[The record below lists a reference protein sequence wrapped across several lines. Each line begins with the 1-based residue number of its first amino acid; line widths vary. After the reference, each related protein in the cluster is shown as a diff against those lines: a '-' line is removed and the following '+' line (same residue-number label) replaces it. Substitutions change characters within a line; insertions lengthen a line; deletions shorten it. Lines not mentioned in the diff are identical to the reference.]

1 MSYEGSLAVI
11 TGAADGIGKALAA
24 NLFKQGCSLALCDVE
39 HLRLEETKS
48 EMRSSTSVDVPEI
61 LTCICDVSEKE
72 QVQAFASEVAKT
84 FDVKQHRLLLFN
96 NAGIGGGNSFFA
108 RKNEWER
115 VFDVNWKGT
124 YNMCRAFMPLLV
136 AAPSG
141 HVVNSSSVTALCA
154 RSPFRAYNDRASE
167 SAYATAKFA
176 IKGFS
181 ESLIDD
187 LKNNAPHVKVS
198 VTFVAFVS
206 TGIIENSGRQLHWD
220 LRANTGLNRF
230 LQSWRTEP
238 RFLCPEQA
246 AEAILDGVRRGRWRI
261 LVGPGASSLDRLVR
275 CFPERVYDSRTFK
288 PTDLLRPV
296 GKICPCLVLTPFVH
310 DEQAG
315 LGIMPVCNILQH
327 GVIE

>member
-1 MSYEGSLAVI
+1 VLEVSYNFVDSGSIRQLPEFTMSFEGSLAVI

-48 EMRSSTSVDVPEI
+48 EMRSSMSVDVPEI
-61 LTCICDVSEKE
+61 LTCICDISEKE

-96 NAGIGGGNSFFA
+96 NAGILGGNSFFA
-108 RKNEWER
+108 RENEWER

-141 HVVNSSSVTALCA
+141 HVVNSSSVLALCA
-154 RSPFRAYNDRASE
+154 RSPTRAYNDRASE

-198 VTFVAFVS
+198 VTFASGVNTAF
-206 TGIIENSGRQLHWD
+206 IENSGRQLHWD
-220 LRANTGLNRF
+220 LSATHRASQR
-230 LQSWRTEP
+230 WRTEP
-238 RFLCPEQA
+238 AFIRPEQA

-288 PTDLLRPV
+288 LTDLGRPV
-296 GKICPCLVLTPFVH
+296 GKICPCLLLTPCC
-310 DEQAG
+310 
-315 LGIMPVCNILQH
+315 P
-327 GVIE
+327 